1 MTRLPHLTLGL
12 IGRVFAILLLAVLVE
27 YGASTFLYERASQF
41 SVRQDEAHRLAEHLV
56 IASKL
61 IEEAPLGDRN
71 AMASELTT
79 SRYAVAWRAVLPKS
93 PAVAPSL
100 DKLTDQVLAWEPDLD
115 GRDLRLSLTS
125 PGRDGFI
132 TGAFRLDDASW
143 ITFRTRQ
150 PVRALDMAVSRILL
164 ALTPAVALIPYLLA
178 LIVILIGGLLVR
190 QMLRPMRDLAR
201 AADHVGHGEVEAV
214 PERGPSEVRD
224 VIVAFNAMQARIHA
238 LITDRT
244 QALAAVGHDFRTPL
258 ARLRLRAD
266 AIEEE
271 ELRNAIQ
278 HDVVEMDQMVAS
290 LLAYLSGE
298 DEADGEAPSATDLAV
313 MCATLADDVVDR
325 GGKAKYHG
333 PDHCELIVRRVA
345 LKRAVTNLVEN
356 ALHYGKRVDIRLDAT
371 PDRVTIAVEDD
382 GPGIAAEDRARA
394 LEPFVR
400 LDAARGRDTQ
410 GFGLGLAIV
419 QRAVAAHGGTFA
431 LDSAPS
437 GGLSARITLPRE
449 VAIAG

>member
-1 MTRLPHLTLGL
+1 LTRLPHLTFGL

-61 IEEAPLGDRN
+61 IEEAPIGERPT
-71 AMASELTT
+71 MAAELTT
-79 SRYAVAWRAVLPKS
+79 SRYAVGWRAILPHS

-100 DKLTDQVLAWEPDLD
+100 DKLTEQVLEWEPGLD

-132 TGAFRLDDASW
+132 TGAFRLNDASW
-143 ITFRTRQ
+143 VIFRTRQ
-150 PVRALDMAVSRILL
+150 PVRALDMAVGRVLL
-164 ALTPAVALIPYLLA
+164 ALTPAVAL
-178 LIVILIGGLLVR
+178 ILIGGLLVR
-190 QMLRPMRDLAR
+190 QMLTPMRDLAR
-201 AADHVGHGEVEAV
+201 AADRVGRGTVEPV

-224 VIVAFNAMQARIHA
+224 VIVAFNAMQARIHR
-238 LITDRT
+238 LIADRT

-258 ARLRLRAD
+258 ARLNLRAD
-266 AIEEE
+266 AIDED
-271 ELRNAIQ
+271 ELREAIQ

-298 DEADGEAPSATDLAV
+298 DEADGEKPAATDLAV
-313 MCATLADDVVDR
+313 LCATLADDVSDR
-325 GGKAKYHG
+325 GGKARYHG
-333 PDHCELIVRRVA
+333 PDHCELVVRRVA
-345 LKRAVTNLVEN
+345 LKRALTNLVDN
-356 ALHYGKRVDIRLDAT
+356 ALHYARRVDIRLDAD
-371 PDRVTIAVEDD
+371 PDTVTIAVDD
-382 GPGIAAEDRARA
+382 NGPGIPPEDRARA

-400 LDAARGRDTQ
+400 LDPARGRDTQ

-431 LDSAPS
+431 LDTSPA
-437 GGLSARITLPRE
+437 GGLSARITLPR
-449 VAIAG
+449 G

>member
-1 MTRLPHLTLGL
+1 
-12 IGRVFAILLLAVLVE
+12 
-27 YGASTFLYERASQF
+27 
-41 SVRQDEAHRLAEHLV
+41 
-56 IASKL
+56 
-61 IEEAPLGDRN
+61 
-71 AMASELTT
+71 
-79 SRYAVAWRAVLPKS
+79 
-93 PAVAPSL
+93 
-100 DKLTDQVLAWEPDLD
+100 
-115 GRDLRLSLTS
+115 
-125 PGRDGFI
+125 
-132 TGAFRLDDASW
+132 
-143 ITFRTRQ
+143 
-150 PVRALDMAVSRILL
+150 VRALDMAVSRILL
-164 ALTPAVALIPYLLA
+164 ALTPAVAL
-178 LIVILIGGLLVR
+178 ILIGGLLVR

-201 AADHVGHGEVEAV
+201 AADRVGHGEVEAV

-224 VIVAFNAMQARIHA
+224 VIVAFNAMQARIHT
-238 LITDRT
+238 LIADRT

-258 ARLRLRAD
+258 ARLHLRAD
-266 AIEEE
+266 AIDEE

-278 HDVVEMDQMVAS
+278 HDVVEMGQMVAS

-313 MCATLADDVVDR
+313 MCATLADDAVDR

-382 GPGIAAEDRARA
+382 GPGIAPEDRARA

-400 LDAARGRDTQ
+400 LDDARGRDTQ

-419 QRAVAAHGGTFA
+419 QRAVAAHGGEFA

-437 GGLSARITLPRE
+437 GGLSARITLPRG
-449 VAIAG
+449 VAVIA

>member
-61 IEEAPLGDRN
+61 IEEAPIGERN
-71 AMASELTT
+71 TMASELTT

-100 DKLTDQVLAWEPDLD
+100 DKLTEQVLAWEPDLD

-143 ITFRTRQ
+143 VTFRTRQ

-164 ALTPAVALIPYLLA
+164 ALTPAVALI
-178 LIVILIGGLLVR
+178 LIGGLLVR

-201 AADHVGHGEVEAV
+201 AADRVGHGEVEAV

-224 VIVAFNAMQARIHA
+224 VIVAFNAMQARIRQY
-238 LITDRT
+238 IFQRT
-244 QALAAVGHDFRTPL
+244 QMLAAITHDLTAWAP
-258 ARLRLRAD
+258 
-266 AIEEE
+266 
-271 ELRNAIQ
+271 AIQ
-278 HDVVEMDQMVAS
+278 IVS
-290 LLAYLSGE
+290 L
-298 DEADGEAPSATDLAV
+298 
-313 MCATLADDVVDR
+313 
-325 GGKAKYHG
+325 
-333 PDHCELIVRRVA
+333 
-345 LKRAVTNLVEN
+345 
-356 ALHYGKRVDIRLDAT
+356 
-371 PDRVTIAVEDD
+371 
-382 GPGIAAEDRARA
+382 
-394 LEPFVR
+394 
-400 LDAARGRDTQ
+400 
-410 GFGLGLAIV
+410 
-419 QRAVAAHGGTFA
+419 
-431 LDSAPS
+431 
-437 GGLSARITLPRE
+437 
-449 VAIAG
+449 VAIAAGVAIAASRRDAFEQARFS

>member
-1 MTRLPHLTLGL
+1 MTRLPHLTFGL

-61 IEEAPLGDRN
+61 IEEAPIGERPT
-71 AMASELTT
+71 MAAELTT
-79 SRYAVAWRAVLPKS
+79 SRYAVGWRAILPHS

-100 DKLTDQVLAWEPDLD
+100 DKLTEQVLEWEPGLD

-132 TGAFRLDDASW
+132 TGAFRLNDASW
-143 ITFRTRQ
+143 VIFRTRQ
-150 PVRALDMAVSRILL
+150 PVRALDMAVGRVLL
-164 ALTPAVALIPYLLA
+164 ALTPAVAL
-178 LIVILIGGLLVR
+178 ILIGGLLVR
-190 QMLRPMRDLAR
+190 QMLTPMRDLAR
-201 AADHVGHGEVEAV
+201 AADRVGRGTVEPV

-224 VIVAFNAMQARIHA
+224 VIVAFNAMQARIHR
-238 LITDRT
+238 LIADRT

-258 ARLRLRAD
+258 ARLNLRAD
-266 AIEEE
+266 AIDED
-271 ELRNAIQ
+271 ELREAIQ

-298 DEADGEAPSATDLAV
+298 DEADGEKPAATDLAV
-313 MCATLADDVVDR
+313 LCATLADDVSDR
-325 GGKAKYHG
+325 GGKARYHG
-333 PDHCELIVRRVA
+333 PDHCELVVRRVA
-345 LKRAVTNLVEN
+345 LKRALTNLVDN
-356 ALHYGKRVDIRLDAT
+356 ALHYARRVDIRLDAD
-371 PDRVTIAVEDD
+371 PDTVTIAVDD
-382 GPGIAAEDRARA
+382 NGPGIPPEDRARA

-400 LDAARGRDTQ
+400 LDPARGRDTQ

-431 LDSAPS
+431 LDTSPA
-437 GGLSARITLPRE
+437 GGLSARITLPR
-449 VAIAG
+449 G

>member
-1 MTRLPHLTLGL
+1 MTRLPHPTLGL

-56 IASKL
+56 IAHKL
-61 IEEAPLGDRN
+61 IDEAPIGERPAL
-71 AMASELTT
+71 AAELTT
-79 SRYAVAWRAVLPKS
+79 SRYAVAWRPVLPGS

-100 DKLTDQVLAWEPDLD
+100 DALTRQVLDWEPDLRD
-115 GRDLRLSLTS
+115 RDLRLNLTS

-132 TGAFRLDDASW
+132 TGALRLGDASW

-150 PVRALDMAVSRILL
+150 PVRALDMAFGRILL
-164 ALTPAVALIPYLLA
+164 ALTPAVALI
-178 LIVILIGGLLVR
+178 LIGGLLVR
-190 QMLRPMRDLAR
+190 QMLGPMRDLAR
-201 AADHVGHGEVEAV
+201 AADRVGHGEVEPV

-224 VIVAFNAMQARIHA
+224 TIVAFNAMQARIHT
-238 LITDRT
+238 LIADRT

-258 ARLRLRAD
+258 ARLNLRAD
-266 AIEEE
+266 AIDDDD
-271 ELRNAIQ
+271 LRDAIQ

-298 DEADGEAPSATDLAV
+298 DEADAEQPAATDLAV
-313 MCATLADDVVDR
+313 LCATLADDVTDR
-325 GGKAKYHG
+325 GGLAVYHG

-345 LKRAVTNLVEN
+345 LKRALTNLVDN
-356 ALHYGKRVDIRLDAT
+356 ALHYGTRVDLRLDEA
-371 PDRVTIAVEDD
+371 PEAITIAIDDD
-382 GPGIAAEDRARA
+382 GPGIAPADRARA

-400 LDAARGRDTQ
+400 LDPARGRDTQ

-419 QRAVAAHGGTFA
+419 RRAVAAHGGTFTLETSPA
-431 LDSAPS
+431 
-437 GGLSARITLPRE
+437 GGLSARIALPTR
-449 VAIAG
+449 

>member
-61 IEEAPLGDRN
+61 IEEAPLGERN

-100 DKLTDQVLAWEPDLD
+100 DKLTEQVLAWEPDLD

-143 ITFRTRQ
+143 VTFRTRQ

-164 ALTPAVALIPYLLA
+164 ALTPAVALI
-178 LIVILIGGLLVR
+178 LIGGLLVR

-201 AADHVGHGEVEAV
+201 AADRVGHGEVEAV

-224 VIVAFNAMQARIHA
+224 VIVAFNAMQARIHT
-238 LITDRT
+238 LIADRT

-258 ARLRLRAD
+258 ARLHLRAD
-266 AIEEE
+266 AIDED

-298 DEADGEAPSATDLAV
+298 DEGDAEAPTAADLAV
-313 MCATLADDVVDR
+313 MCATLADDAVDR
-325 GGKAKYHG
+325 GGKARYHG
-333 PDHCELIVRRVA
+333 PDHCDVIVRRVA
-345 LKRAVTNLVEN
+345 MKRALTNLVDN

-371 PDRVTIAVEDD
+371 PDRVTIAVEDN
-382 GPGIAAEDRARA
+382 GPGIAPEDRARA

-400 LDAARGRDTQ
+400 LDTARGRDTQ
-410 GFGLGLAIV
+410 GFGLGLTIV
-419 QRAVAAHGGTFA
+419 QRAVAAHGGEFA
-431 LDSAPS
+431 LDAAPS
-437 GGLSARITLPRE
+437 GGLSARITLPRGA
-449 VAIAG
+449 AIVG